1 MNIQLDEDKKMQTQN
16 FETQMTDEDSLFFT
30 PKKKSS
36 RARKWR
42 EIEDIKARQRLS
54 RELREIDQSFEY
66 SYSDLV

>member
-1 MNIQLDEDKKMQTQN
+1 MQMQNFKTQMSDEDA
-16 FETQMTDEDSLFFT
+16 LLFT
-30 PKKKSS
+30 PKRKST

-66 SYSDLV
+66 SLSDLV

>member
-1 MNIQLDEDKKMQTQN
+1 MQTQN
-16 FETQMTDEDSLFFT
+16 FETHMIDEDSLFFT
-30 PKKKSS
+30 PKKKST

-42 EIEDIKARQRLS
+42 EIEDVKARQRLS